1 MKNSLRR
8 SLVLMY
14 SLSVQLCCTVSQYSY
29 AVQSCVGTVVYLYSL
44 VL

>member
-29 AVQSCVGTVVYLYSL
+29 AVQSLSTVMLYSL
-44 VL
+44 AWAQ